1 MRRRTAVCAA
11 LLALLGGAPLAPV
24 ASAAP
29 KPPVV
34 GSTTLVYGTGT
45 ASVDVT
51 VPQGGVDLVERK
63 PAKGVAPGFAIMVPG
78 NGWAAVA
85 VIARSTRYAGAPLNH
100 VQVHLP
106 APDHCPS
113 RVAPTIA
120 PVPACTPYVEHVLH
134 HAPDPRTNSTTNSW
148 HLPAGVYQIV
158 ISAAPGQFV
167 EAVLTFAKA
176 PGARAVR
183 ARGRAAATLQRARI
197 ENVVAAHLDGEF
209 GHRLGARGVAVTGLW
224 HTTAGDEPGEFTY
237 AECVVAGA
245 AETANP
251 DDCFARLA
259 AGPGRVPAGKEPVW
273 AQQSIGAVTLDPSGT
288 GTFETP
294 VLKAGTYTN
303 SYRVSRGGRGPAVGT
318 WVWWL
323 EADSLR

>member
-1 MRRRTAVCAA
+1 MRRRTAICAA
-11 LLALLGGAPLAPV
+11 LLALLGWAPV

-29 KPPVV
+29 KPPTV
-34 GSTTLVYGTGT
+34 GEFTLVYGIGT

-51 VPQGGVDLVERK
+51 VPKGGVDLVEHK
-63 PAKGVAPGFAIMVPG
+63 PANGVAPGFAILFPG

-85 VIARSTRYAGAPLNH
+85 IIARTTRYAGAPLNH

-113 RVAPTIA
+113 TVAPTPA

-158 ISAAPGQFV
+158 VSAAPGQFV
-167 EAVLTFAKA
+167 DAVLTFGKA
-176 PGARAVR
+176 RGALAVR

-197 ENVVAAHLDGEF
+197 ENVVAAHLNGAF
-209 GHRLGARGVAVTGLW
+209 AHRLGARGVAVTGLW

-237 AECVVAGA
+237 AECVVAGPA
-245 AETANP
+245 DPANP

-259 AGPGRVPAGKEPVW
+259 AGPGAVPAGKDPVW
-273 AQQSIGAVTLDPSGT
+273 AQQSVGGVTLDPSGT

-303 SYRVSRGGRGPAVGT
+303 SYRVSRGGRGPAVGA
-318 WVWWL
+318 WVWWV